1 MAPSPV
7 RNQTSRNSTAG
18 GGLTPGMIRLLLMA
32 LPVGV
37 FLMALILPGYMFET
51 DQKPTDIGLGPAAWP
66 RAMLLALA
74 IFSALWIAQDIWV
87 LGRAGRTPLLRIPKE
102 DGHYHFGKALV
113 GLVMIVLYGWLLSVL
128 GFAISTAVFI
138 ATWCVFGGLRKISVV
153 LPVSVIGT
161 IALLWLFMGLALM
174 PLPRGVGIFGEFSIW
189 LLRAVGI
196 Y

>member
-1 MAPSPV
+1 LAPSPV
-7 RNQTSRNSTAG
+7 RDQSGQASNAG
-18 GGLTPGMIRLLLMA
+18 GNLPPGMTRLLPLA
-32 LPVGV
+32 FPFGLLV
-37 FLMALILPGYMFET
+37 LALILPGYMFET
-51 DQKPTDIGLGPAAWP
+51 DQKPNDNGLGPEAWP

-74 IFSALWIAQDIWV
+74 IFSALWIAQDVWV

-113 GLVMIVLYGWLLSVL
+113 GLAMIVVYGWLLSIL

-189 LLRAVGI
+189 LLRAIGI